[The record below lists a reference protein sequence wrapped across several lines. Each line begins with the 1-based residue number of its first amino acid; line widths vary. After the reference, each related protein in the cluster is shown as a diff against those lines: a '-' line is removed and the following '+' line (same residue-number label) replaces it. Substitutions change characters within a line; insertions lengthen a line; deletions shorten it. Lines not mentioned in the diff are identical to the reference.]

1 MEEQGRSNASS
12 RAGLSVSSTH
22 RDNGDRCHVYV
33 TYISYL
39 HMYNYMYTH
48 RYQQELDIV
57 GHPKGWLSSSTPGPL
72 PYTNDQEKWA
82 ECQELLAR
90 GECV

>member
-1 MEEQGRSNASS
+1 
-12 RAGLSVSSTH
+12 
-22 RDNGDRCHVYV
+22 
-33 TYISYL
+33 
-39 HMYNYMYTH
+39 MYNYMYTH

-90 GECV
+90 GECVCERERAREREI